1 MSLSATTT
9 LSSLPRDETD
19 RAGRPSISRA
29 LPVIAAT
36 TGWARPRGHRAD
48 LSAVRRHTVVGP
60 AGVPISLL
68 ARSGHAPVARL
79 VLVHGTPG
87 SASGWGGWLAD
98 PFPGFH
104 TVAVDRPGHGASGPA
119 RAVTG
124 LVEQADL
131 IAGAVLPDDDCAN
144 VVAGHSLGGA
154 VAACIAAR
162 HGERV
167 QALVLVAAALDPALE
182 RVHPL
187 QRLARRGPLR
197 AMLPRSLRHAND
209 ELLALQAE
217 LVALAP
223 HLARIRCPVFVVHGT
238 HDRLVPV
245 ANVAYLQRRL
255 VGAPALEIDLLR
267 GQDHF
272 LPWNARAQLR
282 RVFAAAGAAA
292 C

>member
-1 MSLSATTT
+1 MSYSATTT
-9 LSSLPRDETD
+9 LSSPPRDETD
-19 RAGRPSISRA
+19 RPGRPSSPSIVRA
-29 LPVIAAT
+29 IGVIAAT
-36 TGWARPRGHRAD
+36 TGWSRPRGHRTD

-68 ARSGHAPVARL
+68 SRSGHAPVGRL

-87 SASGWGGWLAD
+87 SASGWGEWLAD
-98 PFPGFH
+98 PVPGFH

-131 IAGAVLPDDDCAN
+131 IAGAVLPDDGCAN
-144 VVAGHSLGGA
+144 VVVGHSLGGA

-197 AMLPRSLRHAND
+197 ALLPRSLRHAND

-217 LVALAP
+217 LVALEKVY
-223 HLARIRCPVFVVHGT
+223 R
-238 HDRLVPV
+238 
-245 ANVAYLQRRL
+245 
-255 VGAPALEIDLLR
+255 
-267 GQDHF
+267 
-272 LPWNARAQLR
+272 
-282 RVFAAAGAAA
+282 
-292 C
+292 